1 MKIFLRLSFGFI
13 TLLFVFFS
21 FVLVSV
27 LFEWAGADEVFAIVL
42 LPIMGGAFYTALGMF
57 CNIYLLRNVERWEAG
72 KAFLLSVVF
81 ALLFLLPPLYLLW
94 RMFLFES

>member
-27 LFEWAGADEVFAIVL
+27 LFEWAGANEVFAIVL
-42 LPIMGGAFYTALGMF
+42 IPIMGGAFYTAIGML
-57 CNIYLLRNVERWEAG
+57 CNIYLLRNVEAWEAG
-72 KAFLLSVVF
+72 KARMWT
-81 ALLFLLPPLYLLW
+81 ALFTLFFLLPPCYLLY